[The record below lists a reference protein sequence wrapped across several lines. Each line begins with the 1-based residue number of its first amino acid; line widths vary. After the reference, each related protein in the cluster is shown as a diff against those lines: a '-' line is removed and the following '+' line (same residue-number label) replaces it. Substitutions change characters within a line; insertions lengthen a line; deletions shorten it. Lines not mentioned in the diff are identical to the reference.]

1 VRLLIVLNRRPYN
14 DGHLVDVTWNALR
27 LAQTSLAKG
36 HEVKVFLMNEGVEI
50 ARPGLKAPEGEID
63 LVQMLR
69 EQVAKGLE
77 VKACTT
83 CLKWHKI
90 GLDILPEVTAAG
102 MIDLVNW
109 MENADKVISF

>member
-1 VRLLIVLNRRPYN
+1 MRLLIVLNRRPYN

-36 HEVKVFLMNEGVEI
+36 HEVKLFLMNEGVEI
-50 ARPGLKAPEGEID
+50 ARGGLAAPQGEID

-69 EQVAKGLE
+69 EQVEKGLE
-77 VKACTT
+77 VKACST
-83 CLKWHKI
+83 CLKWHNV
-90 GLDILPEVTAAG
+90 GRDIAPEVMAAG

-109 MENADKVISF
+109 IEAADKVVSF